1 MEHTDR
7 VVILVNEAKAL
18 GLKLSPPDINR
29 GGLRFEVAERDTII
43 YGLGAIKGVGEKALE
58 DILSERSSD
67 GPFSDLFSLCRRINS
82 QKVNRKT
89 LEALICAGAL
99 DSFGQHRAELLGH
112 LDAAMNA
119 ANQHGANLSSG
130 QDDMFGLGAVN
141 AVVESALDVRPW
153 SERKTL
159 EMERLSLGL
168 YLTGHPV
175 DHHRAELAEMTSG
188 PIGKIRAQPERV
200 IILAGLITGLRTF
213 QNRRGETMAFFQL
226 DDPTGRADVSVF
238 GDLYSKVRG
247 TLGSQGVVVVR
258 GICGTDERSGLLA
271 VKADRVLALEDSR
284 ATLLRRIAVHLSS
297 SRKGPAL
304 LEELQR
310 LLLSHQ
316 PGTTEVALHYLNP
329 SGDEVCMTL
338 GSEWHVFPRSD
349 LLDSLR
355 ELAGEEGVRLV
366 FDPTASLQ
374 DVTDSSPIAA

>member
-1 MEHTDR
+1 
-7 VVILVNEAKAL
+7 
-18 GLKLSPPDINR
+18 
-29 GGLRFEVAERDTII
+29 
-43 YGLGAIKGVGEKALE
+43 
-58 DILSERSSD
+58 
-67 GPFSDLFSLCRRINS
+67 
-82 QKVNRKT
+82 
-89 LEALICAGAL
+89 L

-119 ANQHGANLSSG
+119 ASQHEANLSSG

-175 DHHRAELAEMTSG
+175 DHHRAELTEMTSG
-188 PIGKIRAQPERV
+188 PIGKIKAQPERM

-238 GDLYSKVRG
+238 GELYSKVRA
-247 TLGSQGVVVVR
+247 TLGSQGVVIVR
-258 GICGTDERSGLLA
+258 GICGTDDRSGLLA

-284 ATLLRRIAVHLSS
+284 AILLRRIAIHLSWS
-297 SRKGPAL
+297 GKGPAP

-310 LLLSHQ
+310 LLISHQ
-316 PGTTEVALHYLNP
+316 PGTTEVVVHYLNS

-355 ELAGEEGVRLV
+355 ELVGEEGVKLV
-366 FDPTASLQ
+366 FDPIASLQ
-374 DVTDSSPIAA
+374 DVTDSSLIAA

>member
-1 MEHTDR
+1 
-7 VVILVNEAKAL
+7 
-18 GLKLSPPDINR
+18 
-29 GGLRFEVAERDTII
+29 
-43 YGLGAIKGVGEKALE
+43 
-58 DILSERSSD
+58 
-67 GPFSDLFSLCRRINS
+67 
-82 QKVNRKT
+82 
-89 LEALICAGAL
+89 
-99 DSFGQHRAELLGH
+99 
-112 LDAAMNA
+112 
-119 ANQHGANLSSG
+119 
-130 QDDMFGLGAVN
+130 MFGLGAVN

-213 QNRRGETMAFFQL
+213 QTRRGETMAFFQL